1 MAVTINAKG
10 TSVPYFT
17 IGKAGVT
24 VYQGT
29 ADPSQTYSINHGDY
43 WLDSENNSLKVWAT
57 SAWAAPQLADL
68 TFVNSTI
75 STEDDDIVL
84 QTNGANA
91 KVIFAGDTGP
101 GIITASEGQDLYIDP
116 SLGGGGNLILND
128 NQWPAAD
135 GTAGQVLSTNG
146 AGILS
151 FVDAGSTPG
160 GESVLELYTE
170 NPISQVP
177 PVATGNNAIAL
188 GTNSTASGTG
198 SLSHG
203 DGATATLYGHR
214 AFSSGSFAT
223 NGDAQHGMYILR
235 ALTTDNTVTEMFLD
249 GPGGSQILLIPDNSV
264 VTFSIL
270 VSARRTDD
278 IDGGAGY
285 KFEGVVMKDDTVD
298 SICFIGS
305 PSKTALGKTDS
316 PWDVSVTANDTTG
329 YLQFMVTGEA
339 GKIIRWIATVSTAEI
354 TN

>member
-1 MAVTINAKG
+1 MAVTINARG

-17 IGKAGVT
+17 IGKLGVT
-24 VYQGT
+24 VYQG
-29 ADPSQTYSINHGDY
+29 AVDPSQTYSINNGDY
-43 WLDSENNSLKVWAT
+43 WLDSENNSLKVRAT
-57 SAWAAPQLADL
+57 SSWVAPQLADI
-68 TFVNSTI
+68 TFVGNII
-75 STEDDDIVL
+75 STV
-84 QTNGANA
+84 T
-91 KVIFAGDTGP
+91 
-101 GIITASEGQDLYIDP
+101 GQDLHLQAA
-116 SLGGGGNLILND
+116 SGNNLILND

-146 AGILS
+146 AGMLS

-339 GKIIRWIATVSTAEI
+339 GKTIRWIATVSTAEI